1 MSSLQTTPGST
12 DTALRGFR
20 SVPQAEDA
28 PPIRTGVLVL
38 NSLHDPRRSTDTG
51 AAEYW
56 RILSV
61 PTSAQFQE
69 AENISSVDMWR
80 PWELLQPAYYS
91 LVLRPE
97 QVRPVVTSGELA
109 TAAELGAALRDLDGA
124 AEEAGEEGFPQ
135 PSDLA
140 LKNARRLLQDLYRLR
155 PSRLE
160 AYPTPDGEIALVV
173 PGGRG
178 RSVLVLCD
186 PGGGVL
192 CSVNLNGRHRRA
204 RYSAATMLPDG
215 FVREA
220 LKDLDE
226 PDQAW

>member
-1 MSSLQTTPGST
+1 MTESAVPNGGVRRTYPMMDQTHATGGDMLP
-12 DTALRGFR
+12 AE
-20 SVPQAEDA
+20 QA
-28 PPIRTGVLVL
+28 
-38 NSLHDPRRSTDTG
+38 
-51 AAEYW
+51 
-56 RILSV
+56 
-61 PTSAQFQE
+61 
-69 AENISSVDMWR
+69 
-80 PWELLQPAYYS
+80 QPA
-91 LVLRPE
+91 
-97 QVRPVVTSGELA
+97 VTSPESA
-109 TAAELGAALRDLDGA
+109 TAADLGAALRDLDGA

-135 PSDLA
+135 PSESA

-160 AYPTPDGEIALVV
+160 AYPTPDGEIALLA

-186 PGGGVL
+186 SDGGAL

-204 RYSAATMLPDG
+204 RYSTAAMLPDG

-220 LKDLDE
+220 LSDLDE